1 MRGIAAQSHCRCSHA
16 LWLLV
21 LLHQA
26 CFDAA
31 PELPMTWLPAPIQRN
46 CTRPWPMNFGCGAT
60 IQPLVASRR
69 ATLQG
74 KPSRYSNS
82 TMYCV
87 NAWCDSPIRT
97 CSTLSMRL
105 AMRYG
110 CVNFKQSLLC
120 YYFLWQWF
128 VLLKRP
134 GSLKLWQQSRTK
146 VNFLPFQHWCNSIC
160 NRSVYCPCMITDPPS
175 NKQIP
180 FFIHGFNPYL
190 NWFIPKKNFDF
201 DMQGLFLVSSVT
213 YATHHEEWVPWVRQ
227 KHWKKTFV
235 DSTPQLCIDFHEPLP
250 ASLLN

>member
-1 MRGIAAQSHCRCSHA
+1 MGQLEHKIPIFLSSVEVITGGNLLKLCIIRQRFPALVCWKPKLHLDVSTMDSEIQSLFEIGLSIFLLHLRPIYQATGPYHGHEIHMRGIAAQSHCWCSHA

-110 CVNFKQSLLC
+110 CVNFKQ
-120 YYFLWQWF
+120 
-128 VLLKRP
+128 
-134 GSLKLWQQSRTK
+134 
-146 VNFLPFQHWCNSIC
+146 
-160 NRSVYCPCMITDPPS
+160 
-175 NKQIP
+175 
-180 FFIHGFNPYL
+180 
-190 NWFIPKKNFDF
+190 
-201 DMQGLFLVSSVT
+201 
-213 YATHHEEWVPWVRQ
+213 
-227 KHWKKTFV
+227 
-235 DSTPQLCIDFHEPLP
+235 
-250 ASLLN
+250 